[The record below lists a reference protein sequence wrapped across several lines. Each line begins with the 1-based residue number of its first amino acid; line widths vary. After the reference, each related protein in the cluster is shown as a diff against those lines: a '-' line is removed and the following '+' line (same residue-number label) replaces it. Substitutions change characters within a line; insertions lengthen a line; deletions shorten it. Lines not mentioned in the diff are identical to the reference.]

1 MAVEKCVYEN
11 RYMDAWMDEW
21 IRARASTHLLSEEV
35 VAALGAGAAAGERE
49 QGKRPR
55 RHRLLV
61 HTLDLP
67 AHVEPLTLIM
77 STIFVI
83 AMD

>member
-1 MAVEKCVYEN
+1 MERFEDCAE
-11 RYMDAWMDEW
+11 
-21 IRARASTHLLSEEV
+21 IARKFEFLGGKSEIETCSV
-35 VAALGAGAAAGERE
+35 LQLERE